1 VQLQVDG
8 NRVQHLKKMKMKK
21 ETVKMRKMK
30 RKTKVEPKMGR

>member
-21 ETVKMRKMK
+21 TAKMRKMK